1 MLPFPSLFTGYGF
14 TICTANIDDGG
25 RVIDPGPGGRGL
37 DDTLGGVQS
46 YQWGERLVDYGE
58 SATNFRASRRHRSP
72 AGLACMLLVGL

>member
-46 YQWGERLVDYGE
+46 YQWGERLVDVGSQLPILE
-58 SATNFRASRRHRSP
+58 LREGVALP
-72 AGLACMLLVGL
+72 LA